1 MKSKVLAALSIIY
14 IYIYTIATAPAVW
27 ALSDATSFSPE
38 KVQVQAQSIG
48 VPVGTVIVWTK
59 NDVPDGWLE
68 CNGQKVNKALYPD
81 LAALMSNVP
90 NYQGMFLRGAGS
102 QIINHGSYGSVNH
115 GTILGQMQ
123 GDTIRDTLEGTFEI
137 RDDWGS
143 LGAFTN
149 TTGVFSAY
157 GGSGRGRI
165 RATEGY
171 VAEKTL
177 KFSMK
182 NAIPTANEI
191 RPVNVGVKYIIK
203 AE

>member
-1 MKSKVLAALSIIY
+1 MKSKVLAALSI

-38 KVQVQAQSIG
+38 KVRVQAQSIG

-59 NDVPDGWLE
+59 NAVPDGWLE
-68 CNGQKVNKALYPD
+68 CNGQAVNKVLYPE

>member
-1 MKSKVLAALSIIY
+1 MKSKILAVLSIIY
-14 IYIYTIATAPAVW
+14 IYIYTIATPCAW

-59 NDVPDGWLE
+59 NAVPDGWLE

-90 NYQGMFLRGAGS
+90 NYQGMFLRGVGS
-102 QIINHGSYGSVNH
+102 QSHTKHN
-115 GTILGQMQ
+115 
-123 GDTIRDTLEGTFEI
+123 GDRIGVTETFHKS
-137 RDDWGS
+137 GS
-143 LGAFTN
+143 LGQIQGDSTREWYFKAAIVAGWLWAGEGIAN
-149 TTGVFSAY
+149 W
-157 GGSGRGRI
+157 GSEMLGPDGGRG
-165 RATEGY
+165 GY
-171 VAEKTL
+171 HVTTYNPK
-177 KFSMK
+177 MMV
-182 NAIPTANEI
+182 PTANEI